1 MLLRQLEYIVA
12 VDNERS
18 FTKAADNCCVTQPTL
33 SQQIRVLEE
42 HLRVEI
48 FDRSRTPIEPTQ
60 RGRLII
66 EKARLVVSEARQLER
81 FARELADC
89 A

>member
-18 FTKAADNCCVTQPTL
+18 FTKAADTCCVTQPTL

-42 HLRVEI
+42 HLNVEI
-48 FDRSRTPIEPTQ
+48 FDRRRTPVEPTQ

-66 EKARLVVSEARQLER
+66 EKARLVVSQARQLER
-81 FARELADC
+81 IARELAG
-89 A
+89 